1 MLIGSFSIN
10 CLAIQT
16 KRLYDKY
23 KLNWDSVTDL
33 VKLLT
38 FHSSGTEGYFNSL
51 APASWPHG
59 PQRCFP
65 SFNFG
70 LSSVAYWASG
80 MCPKQRLK
88 HTVVGDLSGEA
99 LPSVATAH
107 LAWVPECTLVELT
120 YMNLQPEAKSSSP
133 RVYLQTCRWPLMVI
147 ASCVGTCFRARVAM
161 MTLTG
166 GRLVVWG

>member
-88 HTVVGDLSGEA
+88 HA
-99 LPSVATAH
+99 
-107 LAWVPECTLVELT
+107 
-120 YMNLQPEAKSSSP
+120 
-133 RVYLQTCRWPLMVI
+133 
-147 ASCVGTCFRARVAM
+147 
-161 MTLTG
+161 
-166 GRLVVWG
+166 VVWWSIRRGLALSSHCPPSLGPRMHSGRVDVHEPAARSQVQQPQSLPADLQMATDGRR